1 VLPSITTIAASL
13 FTAYMT
19 GERQEAAAGEHCCC
33 FLFPNGDT
41 GGDRTGEVVVPS
53 LDKQADGAKARLEMV
68 TGFLLSNAS
77 PRKRRLHVDRSSTD
91 ICTDNSHTYVSM
103 NELSLS
109 ITP

>member
-1 VLPSITTIAASL
+1 
-13 FTAYMT
+13 MT
-19 GERQEAAAGEHCCC
+19 GERQEAATGEHCCCC

-41 GGDRTGEVVVPS
+41 GGDRTGGVVVPS
-53 LDKQADGAKARLEMV
+53 LDKQADGAKARLETV

>member
-1 VLPSITTIAASL
+1 MTTIAASL

-19 GERQEAAAGEHCCC
+19 GERQEA
-33 FLFPNGDT
+33 
-41 GGDRTGEVVVPS
+41 GGVVVPS

-77 PRKRRLHVDRSSTD
+77 PRKRRLHVDRSNTD

-109 ITP
+109 ITPWTPNPKPIAST

>member
-1 VLPSITTIAASL
+1 
-13 FTAYMT
+13 
-19 GERQEAAAGEHCCC
+19 
-33 FLFPNGDT
+33 LFPNGDT
-41 GGDRTGEVVVPS
+41 GGDRTGGVVVPS

-77 PRKRRLHVDRSSTD
+77 PRKRRLHVDRSNTD